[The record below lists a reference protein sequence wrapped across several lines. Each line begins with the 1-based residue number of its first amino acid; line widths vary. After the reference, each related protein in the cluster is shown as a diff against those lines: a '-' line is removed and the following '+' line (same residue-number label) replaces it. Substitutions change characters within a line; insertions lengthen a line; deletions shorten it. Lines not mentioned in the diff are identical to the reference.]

1 MYQVKLF
8 KSTDESNGYVPTK
21 VPFVIKQR
29 EKDLKVCIK
38 GNKKQKVIKSYDDE
52 LKERCMEVT
61 QYMTIESLEDG
72 TTVYLFKRANPLI
85 ERNVNLEYSL
95 DNGETWNTYT
105 LPGTG
110 ENGES
115 ITINLG
121 EKVLFK
127 GDNPEGF
134 NECYY
139 NNKYINNLAYYFLG
153 TGKYKVSG
161 NVMSLIYKDNFIDKN
176 NTPNKGCFSRLFQGN
191 TALIEVYNLCLPE
204 PTNDGYED
212 YCIFIEC
219 TNLQKVT
226 LDYFPKSLQSF
237 YYYNSNQTLEFNI
250 NDSKNVNNMVWM
262 FYLCS
267 NLESIGDISN
277 WDVSKVTAFKA
288 MFQLCSKLESIGDLS
303 GWNVGSC
310 TDMSWMFYKCSK
322 LESIG
327 DISNWDVSKVTTFE
341 AMFWDCVKL
350 ESIGD
355 LSGWNVGS
363 CTDMSSMFGGYND
376 YMILKSIGDI
386 SNWDVSKVTTFDAM
400 FQKCS
405 KLESIG
411 DLSGW
416 NVGSCTDMSYM
427 FNKCSNLES
436 IGDISNWDVSK
447 VTTFRTMFQLCSKL
461 ESIGDLSGWN
471 VGSCTDMSWMFNQCS
486 NLESIG
492 DISNWDVSKVTTF
505 ERMFRECYKL
515 SPTLCKQTENW
526 DVSSCLNFTDMFHYI
541 GNNEYIEDT
550 INLNNWKFND
560 SGDPIYL
567 SRLFHYVSFHT
578 IDMSEVDFSHITQM
592 QECFVGSHVRIIKLG
607 KNIPDET
614 YLTNI
619 VNIFVY
625 AFMVQEL
632 HFNAENTPAN
642 CIRFMK
648 QLMRTTTK
656 CFIGEVEYKYD
667 SSQDTWVAVTEDS
680 VSTVDDYDEFFDENG
695 ISERFNFLPEK
706 EGYKYYN
713 GSTVLP
719 CVCLPKDDDISSWK
733 LITDEEANSMSNIQ
747 NDGLQNNTDNISP
760 NINDNILQ
768 ADQ

>member
-8 KSTDESNGYVPTK
+8 KSTDESNGYVPNK

-72 TTVYLFKRANPLI
+72 TTVYLFKRTNPLI

-121 EKVLFK
+121 EKLLFK

-212 YCIFIEC
+212 YCIFIGC

-237 YYYNSNQTLEFNI
+237 CYNSSNQTLEFNI
-250 NDSKNVNNMVWM
+250 NDSKNVTDMRWM
-262 FYLCS
+262 FNQCT

-277 WDVSKVTAFKA
+277 WDVSKVTTFSA
-288 MFQLCSKLESIGDLS
+288 MFELCSNLESIGDLS

-310 TDMSWMFYKCSK
+310 TDMRWMF
-322 LESIG
+322 
-327 DISNWDVSKVTTFE
+327 N
-341 AMFWDCVKL
+341 
-350 ESIGD
+350 
-355 LSGWNVGS
+355 
-363 CTDMSSMFGGYND
+363 
-376 YMILKSIGDI
+376 
-386 SNWDVSKVTTFDAM
+386 
-400 FQKCS
+400 Q
-405 KLESIG
+405 
-411 DLSGW
+411 
-416 NVGSCTDMSYM
+416 
-427 FNKCSNLES
+427 CSNLES

-447 VTTFRTMFQLCSKL
+447 VTTFKAMFWRCSKL

-505 ERMFRECYKL
+505 KYMFRDCYKL

-526 DVSSCLNFTDMFHYI
+526 DVSSCLDFIGMFSYI

-560 SGDPIYL
+560 SGDKIYL
-567 SRLFHYVSFHT
+567 NRLFHYVSFHT
-578 IDMSEVDFSHITQM
+578 IDMSEVDFSHIVSL

-642 CIRFMK
+642 CIRIMK
-648 QLMRTTTK
+648 LLMRTYTK

-667 SSQDTWVAVTEDS
+667 SSQNTWVAVTEDS
-680 VSTVDDYDEFFDENG
+680 VSTVDDYDEFFDEND

-719 CVCLPKDDDISSWK
+719 CVCLPKDDDISIWK

-747 NDGLQNNTDNISP
+747 NDGLQNNTDNI
-760 NINDNILQ
+760 LQ